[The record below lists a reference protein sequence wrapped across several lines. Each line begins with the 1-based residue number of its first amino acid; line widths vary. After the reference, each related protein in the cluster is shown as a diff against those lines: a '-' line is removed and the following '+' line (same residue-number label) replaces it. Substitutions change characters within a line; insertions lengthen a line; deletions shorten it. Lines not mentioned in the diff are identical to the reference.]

1 MNHSSLSGCLILLAI
16 LIISISLPQ
25 SLAMPNEPV
34 KLELLRPAGLA
45 SLPSYNLI
53 PMVVGNGFAF
63 AGDEFHIVKLNIIG
77 IRKLAFHDLRA
88 MITERKNLS
97 QIKEAL
103 VKPEGITPTWK
114 GYLKF
119 GTKHYTLKVEEI
131 DSKHLKAQILH
142 YPAIAEIVE
151 STAGIKPSVVGNL
164 SMEIKFYE
172 GTIVGTGDITF
183 NSEVLGNNYK
193 IYLYISPD
201 RPFIEPLVKSVKSE
215 ESSQ

>member
-1 MNHSSLSGCLILLAI
+1 MNRSSLNLIACLIPLAI
-16 LIISISLPQ
+16 LMISISLPQ
-25 SLAMPNEPV
+25 SLAMPSETV
-34 KLELLRPAGLA
+34 KIDLSRRAGLA

-53 PMVVGNGFAF
+53 PMIVGNGFAF

-88 MITERKNLS
+88 MIAEHKNLS

-103 VKPEGITPTWK
+103 VKPEGITPIWK

-131 DSKHLKAQILH
+131 DSKHLKAQILQ
-142 YPAIAEIVE
+142 YPGIAETVE
-151 STAGIKPSVVGNL
+151 SNAGIKPSVAGNL

-172 GTIVGTGDITF
+172 GSIIGTGNISF
-183 NSEVLGNNYK
+183 EALENSYK

-201 RPFIEPLVKSVKSE
+201 RPFIEPLLKSVKSE
-215 ESSQ
+215 ENNQ